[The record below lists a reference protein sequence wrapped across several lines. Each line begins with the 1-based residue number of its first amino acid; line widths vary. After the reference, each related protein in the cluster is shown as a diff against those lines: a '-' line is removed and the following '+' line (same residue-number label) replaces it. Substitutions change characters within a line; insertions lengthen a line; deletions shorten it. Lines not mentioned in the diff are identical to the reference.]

1 MSLYYKNSNFEIY
14 NQNTFDVLDNFIK
27 EKKKFNCIFA
37 DPPYFLSNDGITCV
51 NGKMVKVNKG
61 DWDKSKGIEKNF
73 QFNYDWLS
81 RCKELLTDNGTIWI
95 SGTFHIIYAVG
106 FAAQKLEM
114 KFLNNIVWEKPNPPP
129 NLSCRYFTHSTE
141 TILWFGKHKKSKHL
155 FNYKTMKKINS
166 GKQMKDVWRFTAP
179 KKEEKKF
186 GKHPTQKP
194 IILLNWIIK
203 SSSKKGDTILDPFS
217 GSGTTGVSS
226 IINKRKFIGI
236 EFDKKYCALA
246 KKRML
251 DAEKNLKDRLI

>member
-179 KKEEKKF
+179 KKEEKTRTIIRKNQVSCLFSLLITFLEALF
-186 GKHPTQKP
+186 GKIFLTFLAGFFL
-194 IILLNWIIK
+194 IIEYKICVY
-203 SSSKKGDTILDPFS
+203 F
-217 GSGTTGVSS
+217 
-226 IINKRKFIGI
+226 
-236 EFDKKYCALA
+236 
-246 KKRML
+246 
-251 DAEKNLKDRLI
+251 